1 MNKIVSKAITMLLL
15 ILISYSAVAD
25 VILDG
30 QLDIGD
36 NSYYSNAGYQY
47 KVLSPSS
54 LITNDNKP
62 VNPMHFTLTQDSTIS
77 QIVLNGDSGILFG
90 VNFVV
95 WNSAGN
101 IVIQKMALN
110 SQVDRISGSWFLPA
124 GDYRIAVWGQCLNSN
139 NMISDDT
146 SCFNGKSQYEWDDIS
161 FSSITLVGATSSATN
176 YIQRQHIGD
185 SYEVFN
191 SQSVDRWYP
200 DYPTGLSTIYAL
212 NYSQPSSINRLAI
225 YHFRDWN
232 TLNASRVQ
240 IRSKNSGTVL
250 WEHIFTQIDNNID
263 LLLQPQITVA
273 AGEYEVV
280 IDTDKLS
287 DADDLSWDDVVIT
300 SQINQLQFNCSDIYP
315 YPVQG
320 RISTDSLD
328 FTMYNSDGSSYI
340 ASRIKGTKNGYLG
353 YSSLAQILHMATKV
367 SNDGNCDNQLCKSD
381 KLAGSKPLIT
391 NPFDYTATKDIVV
404 QSGNSKTL
412 ASSDG
417 YLFDQVA
424 TNDKSMLFFSV
435 PGIKIN
441 SLTIG
446 SGKGSNA
453 YSVKFSAGEY
463 WIKNLTMNNDTYI
476 VLDGNVTLHVD
487 QLNMGSASFI
497 NSLGTNSGGDVSK
510 LNLNIYTSLI
520 MGNGSTLTGLIY
532 QADTAGGNV
541 QLGATSYIIGRVNA
555 KKIQLGNNSTIDASS
570 YSCSSS
576 NAIDHYQIEYLSNN
590 ISCEPAQITIKACT
604 DALCSSINTTASSSV
619 TLTSK
624 PVSSWNTN
632 PATLTNGVASVYL
645 SHYVAENVILGLSGS
660 TPVCLKDGAVDAAC
674 QIPFVS
680 SAFSFDFPTFYAG
693 SNSGNVTLKALQAS
707 SSNPAVCTTLFAN
720 KTQNVSF
727 ASQYILPAT
736 GTSLPTLNGFSF
748 NSSAAVTLPL
758 AFDSTGAASLNLAYN
773 DAGVLGIT
781 AQTTIKDTVA
791 GTLSVSG
798 SDNVAVL
805 PAKILLTAAGQTACT
820 GSSDTDYA
828 GCAVYKTVGQPFTL
842 SAKAG
847 YLSGSTWNTTAN
859 FSTSHLA
866 ASALPLVQHKL
877 VAPSAGTL
885 PALATTNLS
894 FSAGTASASLSESD
908 VGVYQYG
915 VTDFVP
921 YSAYQNESPQK
932 TVALSW
938 SDPVGRFI
946 PAKLQATAVTQG
958 TLTTDTCSNNAVNA
972 ALGYTGQALRFAT
985 MPTLSVTALGS
996 DGSTVMKN
1004 YQGFFA
1010 KITSAIPSGSGA
1022 FTANL
1027 LPKNNVNSLTSL
1039 ATWSAG
1045 SWSTLT
1051 NAYNLL
1057 YSFGAD
1063 NRFTFTK
1070 TNTNQVAPFE
1080 TSMTIS
1086 ALADSDGVA
1095 ASSLPLNLWPVA
1107 PDTSA
1112 FKVYSG
1118 RLTLDSVNGA
1128 ENNSLALPFYMQY
1141 WNGSAYTIN
1150 NVDNC
1155 TSLTGNALQMNNLT
1169 SWTGIPLRVASATN
1183 GVATTTASLSPAKVS
1198 SGAGAISFTA
1208 PNASGWVDIA
1218 ASASLPDWMKDF
1230 TLPSGLSPARASFG
1244 YYHGNDRL
1252 IYRREV
1258 FGGQ

>member
-250 WEHIFTQIDNNID
+250 WEHIFTQIDNNTD

-590 ISCEPAQITIKACT
+590 ISCEPAQVTIK
-604 DALCSSINTTASSSV
+604 
-619 TLTSK
+619 
-624 PVSSWNTN
+624 
-632 PATLTNGVASVYL
+632 
-645 SHYVAENVILGLSGS
+645 
-660 TPVCLKDGAVDAAC
+660 
-674 QIPFVS
+674 
-680 SAFSFDFPTFYAG
+680 
-693 SNSGNVTLKALQAS
+693 
-707 SSNPAVCTTLFAN
+707 
-720 KTQNVSF
+720 
-727 ASQYILPAT
+727 
-736 GTSLPTLNGFSF
+736 
-748 NSSAAVTLPL
+748 
-758 AFDSTGAASLNLAYN
+758 
-773 DAGVLGIT
+773 
-781 AQTTIKDTVA
+781 
-791 GTLSVSG
+791 
-798 SDNVAVL
+798 
-805 PAKILLTAAGQTACT
+805 
-820 GSSDTDYA
+820 
-828 GCAVYKTVGQPFTL
+828 
-842 SAKAG
+842 
-847 YLSGSTWNTTAN
+847 
-859 FSTSHLA
+859 
-866 ASALPLVQHKL
+866 
-877 VAPSAGTL
+877 
-885 PALATTNLS
+885 
-894 FSAGTASASLSESD
+894 
-908 VGVYQYG
+908 
-915 VTDFVP
+915 
-921 YSAYQNESPQK
+921 
-932 TVALSW
+932 
-938 SDPVGRFI
+938 
-946 PAKLQATAVTQG
+946 
-958 TLTTDTCSNNAVNA
+958 
-972 ALGYTGQALRFAT
+972 
-985 MPTLSVTALGS
+985 
-996 DGSTVMKN
+996 
-1004 YQGFFA
+1004 
-1010 KITSAIPSGSGA
+1010 
-1022 FTANL
+1022 
-1027 LPKNNVNSLTSL
+1027 
-1039 ATWSAG
+1039 
-1045 SWSTLT
+1045 
-1051 NAYNLL
+1051 
-1057 YSFGAD
+1057 
-1063 NRFTFTK
+1063 
-1070 TNTNQVAPFE
+1070 
-1080 TSMTIS
+1080 
-1086 ALADSDGVA
+1086 
-1095 ASSLPLNLWPVA
+1095 
-1107 PDTSA
+1107 
-1112 FKVYSG
+1112 
-1118 RLTLDSVNGA
+1118 
-1128 ENNSLALPFYMQY
+1128 
-1141 WNGSAYTIN
+1141 
-1150 NVDNC
+1150 
-1155 TSLTGNALQMNNLT
+1155 
-1169 SWTGIPLRVASATN
+1169 
-1183 GVATTTASLSPAKVS
+1183 
-1198 SGAGAISFTA
+1198 
-1208 PNASGWVDIA
+1208 
-1218 ASASLPDWMKDF
+1218 
-1230 TLPSGLSPARASFG
+1230 
-1244 YYHGNDRL
+1244 
-1252 IYRREV
+1252 
-1258 FGGQ
+1258 